1 MLNEKFDSIAS
12 AVKDRNIQNDHAP
25 NYRGLEFKWAQWTCL
40 RMNYGCKLFA
50 WIIEEIIMNGNYTG
64 KN

>member
-25 NYRGLEFKWAQWTCL
+25 NCRSLEFKWASMNLLKNELWLQIIC
-40 RMNYGCKLFA
+40 MNY
-50 WIIEEIIMNGNYTG
+50 
-64 KN
+64 

>member
-25 NYRGLEFKWAQWTCL
+25 NYRGLEFKWAQ
-40 RMNYGCKLFA
+40 
-50 WIIEEIIMNGNYTG
+50 
-64 KN
+64 